1 MQSDMGQAMGK
12 AVEPLFHQ
20 QFVVQL
26 VGECANNAQNPQAQ
40 QLAAWTQKVMMDLQS
55 N

>member
-1 MQSDMGQAMGK
+1 MGQAMGK
-12 AVEPLFHQ
+12 SVVTFFHQ

-26 VGECANNAQNPQAQ
+26 VSECANNAQNPQAQ
-40 QLAAWTQKVMMDLQS
+40 QLAAWTQKVLMDLDS

>member
-1 MQSDMGQAMGK
+1 MGQAIGK
-12 AVEPLFHQ
+12 PVMAAFRQ

-26 VGECANNAQNPQAQ
+26 VSECANNVQSPQAQ
-40 QLAAWTQKVMMDLQS
+40 QLASWTQKVLMDLDAA